1 MIVSLAAN
9 SGGLT
14 LPTVHRK
21 LRWRKRT
28 SQGLCTVPFVFDN
41 EIPTLFPT
49 LLPYS
54 QNQNFDFK
62 LKISTS
68 VSKFLLDSQNQNL
81 DFEVKILTLISKWK
95 LFPVILWP

>member
-1 MIVSLAAN
+1 MIASLAAN

-21 LRWRKRT
+21 LRWRKWT
-28 SQGLCTVPFVFDN
+28 SQGLCIVPYD
-41 EIPTLFPT
+41 TLFPT
-49 LLPYS
+49 FLPYS

-81 DFEVKILTLISKWK
+81 DFNVKILTLISKWT
-95 LFPVILWP
+95 LLPVILWP